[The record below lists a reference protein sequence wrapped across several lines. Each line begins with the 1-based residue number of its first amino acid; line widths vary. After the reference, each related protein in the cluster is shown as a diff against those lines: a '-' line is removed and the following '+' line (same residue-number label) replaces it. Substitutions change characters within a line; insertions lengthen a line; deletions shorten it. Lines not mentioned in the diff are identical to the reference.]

1 MTMGKKVI
9 ITGVSRGIGRAI
21 GEKLLEMGWEV
32 IGVSSSPS
40 PLTTFQIDLKNR
52 REIEKIASQIGE
64 VDALVNNA
72 GVGYFGQLENLSL
85 NQIEEMV
92 KVNLLAP
99 LLLTRLLL
107 PGIKKRRGIILNI
120 GSISGKEP
128 ARLGSVYGATKG
140 GLHHFGE
147 SLFQEVRKEGVKV
160 VTIIPDLTQTP
171 FYRNTFFA
179 PISKEGYSLKPENF
193 AQIVEWIFTLPAEVV
208 PTEITIRPQFFGIE
222 KKRKKNGGSFRKL

>member
-1 MTMGKKVI
+1 MEQKKVV

-21 GEKLLEMGWEV
+21 GEKLLEMGWKV

-107 PGIKKRRGIILNI
+107 PGIKKRGGIILNI
-120 GSISGKEP
+120 GSTSGEEP

-160 VTIIPDLTQTP
+160 VTIIPDLTKTP
-171 FYRNTFFA
+171 FYRNTFFE
-179 PISKEGYSLKPENF
+179 PSPMEGYHLQPEDI
-193 AQIVEWIFTLPAEVV
+193 AQIVEMVFTLPFGVV
-208 PTEITIRPQFFGIE
+208 PTKIVVKPQFFGIE
-222 KKRKKNGGSFRKL
+222 KRKRRK